1 MIEDRDLIRD
11 PTLGLIRD
19 PTLGRTLGL
28 IRDLIRD
35 LIQDLIRDPV
45 EGNGN
50 LTQLIG
56 PRDR

>member
-1 MIEDRDLIRD
+1 LIEDRDLIRD

-19 PTLGRTLGL
+19 PTLGRT
-28 IRDLIRD
+28 RDLIRG

>member
-1 MIEDRDLIRD
+1 LIEDRDLIRD

-19 PTLGRTLGL
+19 PTLGRT
-28 IRDLIRD
+28 RDLIRG

-50 LTQLIG
+50 LAQLIG

>member
-1 MIEDRDLIRD
+1 LIEDRDLIRD

-19 PTLGRTLGL
+19 L
-28 IRDLIRD
+28 IRDPTLDLIRG